1 MKASELRDR
10 SDGELREL
18 LEERRQAVFNFR
30 LQNATGAVENVRG
43 SRNARRDVARILTIL
58 RERELAA
65 GKEAK

>member
-1 MKASELRDR
+1 VKASELRDR
-10 SDGELREL
+10 SDEELREL

-30 LQNATGAVENVRG
+30 LQDATGAVENVRG

-58 RERELAA
+58 RERELTA

>member
-10 SDGELREL
+10 TDGELREL
-18 LEERRQAVFNFR
+18 LEERRQAVFHFR